1 MILHKDGKMFRDSI
15 LATAQHLGIPEVY
28 IEKDYWVSLVLKELF
43 TSELSNQI
51 VFKGGTSLS
60 KCHNLIQRFSEDID
74 LVVFRIDDEADNQ
87 LTKRLKKIGKI
98 VNNVLPEKYIDG
110 YTNKKGMI
118 RKTVH
123 EYEKVFEGDL
133 GQVGGSIVIEASWLG
148 NFEPFSKK
156 TVSSYIQDFI
166 TLNGPNDLLEKY
178 ELSSFDVQALS
189 VKRTFCEKIMSL
201 VRFSLTGDPFED
213 LPKKVRHIY
222 DLHLMMKNEDI
233 LLFFNDADFIE
244 MLLKVG
250 QDDFIGYRN
259 NNDWLK
265 KHPCSAIIFNAPED
279 IWPSIKRAYQTDFAH
294 MVLGKL
300 PDESDLLAT
309 LDKIKSR
316 MRPIVWEIPTVET

>member
-1 MILHKDGKMFRDSI
+1 MILHKDEKMFRDSI

-28 IEKDYWVSLVLKELF
+28 IEKDYWVCLVLKKLF

-51 VFKGGTSLS
+51 VFKGGSSLS
-60 KCHNLIQRFSEDID
+60 KCHHLIQRFSEDID

-87 LTKRLKKIGKI
+87 LNKRLKKVGRI
-98 VNNVLPEKYIDG
+98 VENILPEKYIAG
-110 YTNKKGMI
+110 ITNKKGMI

-133 GQVGGSIVIEASWLG
+133 GQVGESIVIEASWLG
-148 NFEPFSKK
+148 SSEPFSKK
-156 TVSSYIQDFI
+156 TVSSYIQEFI
-166 TLNGPNDLLEKY
+166 TLNGPQDLLEKY

-201 VRFSLTGDPFED
+201 VRFSMSGNPFEE

-222 DLHLMMKNEDI
+222 DLHLMMRSEGILSFFNED
-233 LLFFNDADFIE
+233 DFIE

-250 QDDFIGYRN
+250 QDDFVGYKN
-259 NNDWLK
+259 NNEWLK
-265 KHPCSAIIFNAPED
+265 NHPCSAIIFDAPEK
-279 IWPSIKRAYQTDFAH
+279 IWPSIKSVYQTSFKH
-294 MVLGKL
+294 MVFGQL
-300 PDESDLLAT
+300 PDEADLLAT

-316 MRPIVWEIPTVET
+316 IQPIVWEINQ

>member
-15 LATAQHLGIPEVY
+15 LATAQHLAIPEVY
-28 IEKDYWVSLVLKELF
+28 VEKDYWVSLVLKELF
-43 TSELSNQI
+43 ASELSNQI

-60 KCHNLIQRFSEDID
+60 KCYNLIQRFSEDID
-74 LVVFRIDDEADNQ
+74 LVIIRIEDEADNQ
-87 LTKRLKKIGKI
+87 LNKRLKNIGRI
-98 VNNVLPEKYIDG
+98 VKNILPEKHVEG

-133 GQVGGSIVIEASWLG
+133 GQVGESIVIEASWLG
-148 NFEPFSKK
+148 SSEPFSKK

-166 TLNGPNDLLEKY
+166 TLKGPKDLLEKY

-201 VRFSLTGDPFED
+201 VRFSLTGDPFES

-222 DLHLMMKNEDI
+222 DLHLMMKSEDVLSFFNED
-233 LLFFNDADFIE
+233 DFIE
-244 MLLKVG
+244 MLFKVG
-250 QDDFIGYRN
+250 QDDLIGYRHN
-259 NNDWLK
+259 NEWLK
-265 KHPCSAIIFNAPED
+265 NHPCSAIIFDAPEK
-279 IWPSIKRAYQTDFAH
+279 IWPYIQSEYQTSFKQ
-294 MVLGKL
+294 MVFGQL
-300 PDESDLLAT
+300 PEETDLLTT

-316 MRPIVWEIPTVET
+316 IRPIVWEIGL

>member
-1 MILHKDGKMFRDSI
+1 MILHKDGKIFRESI
-15 LATAQHLGIPEVY
+15 QATAQHLGIPEVY

-43 TSELSNQI
+43 TSKLSNQI

-110 YTNKKGMI
+110 FTNKKGMI

-133 GQVGGSIVIEASWLG
+133 GQVGDSIVIEASWLG
-148 NFEPFSKK
+148 NFKPFSKE

-166 TLNGPNDLLEKY
+166 TLNGPKHLLEEY

-222 DLHLMMKNEDI
+222 DLHLMMKNKDI
-233 LLFFNDADFIE
+233 LLFFNEEDFIE

-259 NNDWLK
+259 NNEWLK
-265 KHPCSAIIFNAPED
+265 KHPCSAIIFNAPEE

-300 PDESDLLAT
+300 PDELDLLTT
-309 LDKIKSR
+309 LNKIKSR
-316 MRPIVWEIPTVET
+316 IKPIVWEIDH

>member
-15 LATAQHLGIPEVY
+15 LATAQHLGIPEAY

-43 TSELSNQI
+43 TSKLSTQV

-60 KCHNLIQRFSEDID
+60 KCHSLIQRFSEDID
-74 LVVFRIDDEADNQ
+74 LAVFRIDDEADNQ

-98 VNNVLPEKYIDG
+98 VKNILPEKYIDG

-123 EYEKVFEGDL
+123 KYEKVFEEDL
-133 GQVGGSIVIEASWLG
+133 GQVGNSIVIEASWLG
-148 NFEPFSKK
+148 TSVPFSKE

-166 TLNGPNDLLEKY
+166 TLDGPKNLLKKY
-178 ELSSFDVQALS
+178 ELSSFDVQTLS
-189 VKRTFCEKIMSL
+189 VERTFCEKIMSL
-201 VRFSLTGDPFED
+201 VRFSLTGDPFEN

-222 DLHLMMKNEDI
+222 DLHLMMKSEGI
-233 LLFFNDADFIE
+233 RSFFNKEDFIE

-259 NNDWLK
+259 NNEWLK
-265 KHPCSAIIFNAPED
+265 NHPCSAIIFDTPEK
-279 IWPSIKRAYQTDFAH
+279 IWPSIKSSYQTSFKH
-294 MVLGKL
+294 MVFGQL
-300 PDESDLLAT
+300 PDETDLLAT

-316 MRPIVWEIPTVET
+316 IQPIAWEIDH

>member
-1 MILHKDGKMFRDSI
+1 MILHKDRKMFRDSI
-15 LATAQHLGIPEVY
+15 QATAQHLDIPEVY
-28 IEKDYWVSLVLKELF
+28 IEKDYWVSLILKKLF
-43 TSELSNQI
+43 TSELSNQV

-60 KCHNLIQRFSEDID
+60 KCYNLIQRFSEDID
-74 LVVFRIDDEADNQ
+74 LLVFRIDDEADNQ
-87 LTKRLKKIGKI
+87 LTKRLKKIGEI
-98 VNNVLPEKYIDG
+98 VNNILPEKFIPG

-123 EYEKVFEGDL
+123 EYKKVFEGDL
-133 GQVGGSIVIEASWLG
+133 GQVGDSIVIEASWLG
-148 NFEPFSKK
+148 NSEPFSKE

-166 TLNGPNDLLEKY
+166 TLNGPKDLLEKY

-201 VRFSLTGDPFED
+201 VRFSLTGDPFEN

-222 DLHLMMKNEDI
+222 DLHLMMKSEGILSFFNED
-233 LLFFNDADFIE
+233 DFIE

-259 NNDWLK
+259 NNEWLK
-265 KHPCSAIIFNAPED
+265 NHPCSAIIFDAPEE
-279 IWPSIKRAYQTDFAH
+279 IWPSIKSAYQTSFKH
-294 MVLGKL
+294 MVFGQL
-300 PDESDLLAT
+300 PDEADLLAT

-316 MRPIVWEIPTVET
+316 IQPIAWEIDH

>member
-1 MILHKDGKMFRDSI
+1 MILHKDGKIFRESI

-28 IEKDYWVSLVLKELF
+28 IEKDYWVSLVLKEIF
-43 TSELSNQI
+43 RSELSNQV

-74 LVVFRIDDEADNQ
+74 LVIFRIDDEADNQ

-98 VNNVLPEKYIDG
+98 VKRILPEKYIDG

-123 EYEKVFEGDL
+123 KYEKVFEGDL
-133 GQVGGSIVIEASWLG
+133 GQVGESIVIEASWLG
-148 NFEPFSKK
+148 NSEPFSKE

-166 TLNGPNDLLEKY
+166 THNGPQDLLEKY
-178 ELSSFDVQALS
+178 ELFSFDVQALS
-189 VKRTFCEKIMSL
+189 VNRTFCEKIMSL
-201 VRFSLTGDPFED
+201 VRFSLTGDPFEN

-222 DLHLMMKNEDI
+222 DLHLMMKSEGLLSFFYED
-233 LLFFNDADFIE
+233 DFIE

-250 QDDFIGYRN
+250 QDDFTGYRN
-259 NNDWLK
+259 NNKWLK
-265 KHPCSAIIFNAPED
+265 NHPCSAIIFDAPEK
-279 IWPSIKRAYQTDFAH
+279 IWPSIKSAYQTSFKH
-294 MVLGKL
+294 MVFGQL
-300 PDESDLLAT
+300 PDETDLLAT

-316 MRPIVWEIPTVET
+316 IQPIAWKID